1 MEAKLRDIA
10 ALLRAELAGDG
21 EVVIRGAAP
30 FETASGDQLT
40 YAGSSRFLRRIDET
54 DAGAILVPRGFEAP
68 GRNLLR
74 VDNPELTFL
83 KLLDRFVPKAPPRI
97 GIDPTACTGQDVEM
111 GRDVY
116 LGPHVVI
123 GDRVRLGDRVKIAA
137 GTFIGDD
144 VQMGDDVEIWPNVTI
159 LERCRIGSRVRIQA
173 ATVIGSIGF
182 GYVNDG
188 ERYHPIPHTGIVQI
202 DDDVDIGAGNTIDR
216 ATFGRTWI
224 QSGVK
229 TDNQVHIAH
238 NVTVGSHTVMAAQAG
253 VSGSVTI
260 GSHCILAGQS
270 GVSQH
275 LTLGDRV
282 IVGPQAGLAKSV
294 PEGQI
299 VSGSP
304 EMPHRTWLKVH
315 RIIPRLPEFRK
326 QMADLEK
333 RLKALEAAAASASG
347 EKPD

>member
-10 ALLRAELAGDG
+10 VLLQAELAGDG

-30 FETASGDQLT
+30 FETASGDQIT
-40 YAGSSRFLRRIDET
+40 YAGSSRFLRRIDQT
-54 DAGAILVPRGFEAP
+54 GAGAVLVPKGFEAL
-68 GRNLLR
+68 GKNLLR

-83 KLLDRFVPKAPPRI
+83 QLLKRFLPKPEPKV
-97 GIDPTACTGQDVEM
+97 GIDTLAQTGDGVAM
-111 GRDVY
+111 GKDAY

-123 GDRVRLGDRVKIAA
+123 GNRVRMGDRVKIAA

-144 VQMGDDVEIWPNVTI
+144 VVLGDDVEIWPNVTI

-182 GYVNDG
+182 GYVHDG
-188 ERYHPIPHTGIVQI
+188 ERYHPIPHLGIVQI

-216 ATFGRTWI
+216 ATFGKTWI

-238 NVTVGSHTVMAAQAG
+238 NVTVGAHTVMAAQAG

-260 GSHCILAGQS
+260 GRHCILAGQS

-275 LTLGDRV
+275 LSLGDGA

-294 PEGQI
+294 PAGET

-304 EMPHRTWLKVH
+304 EMPHRTWLKVQ
-315 RIIPRLPEFRK
+315 RIIPRLPELRK
-326 QMADLEK
+326 QVAALEK
-333 RLKALEAAAASASG
+333 RLQALEKTGGSESA
-347 EKPD
+347 

>member
-10 ALLRAELAGDG
+10 ALLEAELAGDG

-30 FETASGDQLT
+30 FEMAAGDQLT
-40 YAGSSRFLRRIDET
+40 YAGSSRFLRRIDQT
-54 DAGAILVPRGFEAP
+54 AAGAILVPRGFEAA

-83 KLLDRFVPKAPPRI
+83 QLLKRFLPQPAPKV
-97 GIDPTACTGQDVEM
+97 GVDPLAQTGDGVEM
-111 GRDVY
+111 GKDVY
-116 LGPHVVI
+116 LGPHVVL

-137 GTFIGDD
+137 GTFVGDD
-144 VQMGDDVEIWPNVTI
+144 VVLGDDVEIWPNVTI

-173 ATVIGSIGF
+173 ATVIGGIGF
-182 GYVNDG
+182 GYVHDG
-188 ERYHPIPHTGIVQI
+188 ERYHPIPHLGIVQI

-216 ATFGRTWI
+216 ATFGKTWI
-224 QSGVK
+224 QNGVK

-238 NVTVGSHTVMAAQAG
+238 NVTVGAHTVMAAQAG

-260 GSHCILAGQS
+260 GRHCILAGQS

-294 PEGQI
+294 PEGQT
-299 VSGSP
+299 VSGTP
-304 EMPHRTWLKVH
+304 EMPHRTWLKVQ
-315 RIIPRLPEFRK
+315 RIIPRLPELRK
-326 QMADLEK
+326 QMASLEK
-333 RLKALEAAAASASG
+333 RLKALEEAAES
-347 EKPD
+347 E